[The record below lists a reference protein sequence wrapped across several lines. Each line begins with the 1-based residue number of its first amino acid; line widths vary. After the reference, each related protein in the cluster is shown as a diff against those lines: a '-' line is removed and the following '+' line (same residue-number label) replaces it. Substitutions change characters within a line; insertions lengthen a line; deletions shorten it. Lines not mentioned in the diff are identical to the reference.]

1 MLLRRRGGVLSTPLL
16 TQNMLGPHPRRGP
29 SHSTPSILAHP
40 HAWVLAAS
48 CGARA
53 SLRVLASSHA
63 RILVL
68 AATPTRARL
77 HGPMTAGSMQRVHAA
92 GPCSGER
99 ARNPV
104 PRPLW
109 PAGARSRASPPAGPP
124 AAHAVSEGEGATSA
138 DHLEG
143 HDDHKEDEEDGGGG
157 RHDGDGCDGGVWRRP
172 RQTRWQ
178 WVRRRRTRS

>member
-40 HAWVLAAS
+40 HECSQHPA
-48 CGARA
+48 ARA
-53 SLRVLASSHA
+53 HLCACSHPRTRASSCWPRHRHA
-63 RILVL
+63 RGC
-68 AATPTRARL
+68 T
-77 HGPMTAGSMQRVHAA
+77 GPWTAGSMQRVHAA

-99 ARNPV
+99 ARNHV

-178 WVRRRRTRS
+178 WARRRRTRS